1 MRLRPSFSV
10 LAALAL
16 LTATSMASADIPG
29 PGGAGGSEGTGGSGG
44 SGGDDS
50 SDDGGCAVSAAGLGA
65 GSMSAGA
72 LALLGVAVFVGRRRA
87 R

>member
-1 MRLRPSFSV
+1 MRVRPSFSV

-16 LTATSMASADIPG
+16 LTATSVASADVP
-29 PGGAGGSEGTGGSGG
+29 GTGGSGG
-44 SGGDDS
+44 SGGEDS
-50 SDDGGCAVSAAGLGA
+50 SDDGGCAVNAAGLGA

-72 LALLGVAVFVGRRRA
+72 LALLGIAVFAGRRRA